1 MRERGFKTFNKWWD
15 ESYDDEPDGW
25 KRFQKVMDVT
35 LELSKLSPK
44 ELLKIYIDMK
54 DVLQHNVDLISEYNI
69 NTELYNRMF

>member
-1 MRERGFKTFNKWWD
+1 MRERGFKTFGKWWD

-35 LELSKLSPK
+35 LELSKISPK

-54 DVLQHNVDLISEYNI
+54 EVLQHNVDLISEYNI